1 VAESVWTSLQF
12 PEPPEDRP
20 YVFINMVT
28 TIDGKI
34 ITGGRDEAVQ
44 DLGSATDHATMHA
57 IEAAADGIIIGST
70 TIKAT
75 PRMNLPSQLKRYC
88 VTGRGGLDPR
98 HDFFA
103 TTSLGAWLVMP
114 ASSPDPGPEFQTIR
128 AGDEELDAR
137 EALRVIRQEHGV
149 RRLLSEGGAELNATL
164 LQEDLVDEL
173 FWTIAPKIKL
183 GRDLPNYAGG
193 HPLPRADV
201 MRFTILDSKIAGDEV
216 FMRYRRHR

>member
-1 VAESVWTSLQF
+1 MAESVWTSIHF
-12 PEPPEDRP
+12 PEAPEDRP

-44 DLGSATDHATMHA
+44 DLGSAVDHATMHA
-57 IEAAADGIIIGST
+57 TEEAADGIIIGST

-75 PRMNLPSQLKRYC
+75 PRMNLPAKLKRYC
-88 VTGRGGLDPR
+88 VTGKGGLDPG
-98 HDFFA
+98 HDYFA
-103 TTSLGAWLVMP
+103 TASEGAWLVMP

-128 AGDEELDAR
+128 AGGDHLDPR
-137 EALRVIRQEHGV
+137 EALRIIRQDHGV
-149 RRLLSEGGAELNATL
+149 RHLLCEGGAELNATL
-164 LQEDLVDEL
+164 LRHDLVDEL

-193 HPLPRADV
+193 EPLPRADV
-201 MRFTILDSKIAGDEV
+201 MRFSILDSRVAGDEV